1 MRISD
6 WSSDVCSSDLAS
18 AMAAQVD
25 LAAPGAVIELGG
37 GTGNV
42 TAALLEAGVPPQDIA
57 VVERDPVFA
66 RVIAARFPQVRV
78 LQGDASELRRL
89 LREAGIG
96 PVKAVV
102 SGLPLLSIPDRLGL
116 RIIGEDI
123 WALTADGCF
132 VQFTSGPPTPV
143 PPPHTEQRR

>member
-1 MRISD
+1 MFFFFRQKTAYEMRISD
-6 WSSDVCSSDLAS
+6 WSSDVCSSDL
-18 AMAAQVD
+18 AQVD

-89 LREAGIG
+89 LRRSAERRVGKG
-96 PVKAVV
+96 CGSTCRSRGVPY
-102 SGLPLLSIPDRLGL
+102 LLKKKK
-116 RIIGEDI
+116 
-123 WALTADGCF
+123 
-132 VQFTSGPPTPV
+132 
-143 PPPHTEQRR
+143 

>member
-25 LAAPGAVIELGG
+25 LAAPGAVIALGG

-57 VVERDPVFA
+57 VVERDPVFP
-66 RVIAARFPQVRV
+66 RVIAARFPQVRA

-89 LREAGIG
+89 LPQAGIG

-102 SGLPLLSIPDRLGL
+102 SSPPLLSIPAPHL
-116 RIIGEDI
+116 
-123 WALTADGCF
+123 
-132 VQFTSGPPTPV
+132 
-143 PPPHTEQRR
+143 PPHLGHATRAQH